1 MAELRMVAGEPAAI
15 IIERKGKNKG
25 RRSLLVAD
33 LHIGIEIALGTEKL
47 AMEVIAHMLDKLKS
61 LVKKNEADRLV
72 LIGDIRHRIPIEKEY
87 WQQMTDEEETT
98 RRIALEIPEQLL
110 KLKDVCEVILIPGN
124 HDGAL
129 KSYFETRSELLIED
143 IGVFHSH
150 RWPSEEMIRRAGTII
165 AAHSHPAVTLQDEL
179 GHTSKRKVW
188 VFGEIDEKG
197 LERQYPGI
205 EFEAGKRIVI
215 MPAFNDLIVGK
226 AVNEKREFLGPLLK
240 TDMFKIEKMEIFT
253 LDGTSLALDFTVK
266 KKHRGRENGK
276 RKNHT
281 GKVQRLRTQRV

>member
-15 IIERKGKNKG
+15 IIESKGKNKG